1 MEWFWFH
8 GNQLFILFLVPVA
21 GVILEYLLS
30 RKATLYTLGISLF
43 LLLPLFTDYNYTI
56 PYAFQIAGLI
66 ALACLYSF
74 YSKQIEN
81 KIAKFITMIL
91 ISGLLFIILGYF
103 AFMDSM
109 SGSVET
115 EQSWQVKN
123 YKIDYVVDQGFAGG
137 ALRRYELSE
146 YALIP
151 LFIKKIDYSTET
163 DSTNNCIIHFT
174 SVKMDFNKCNHTIQN
189 LK

>member
-1 MEWFWFH
+1 MEWFWLH
-8 GNQLFILFLVPVA
+8 GNQLFILFLIPVA
-21 GVILEYLLS
+21 GVIIEYLLS
-30 RKATLYTLGISLF
+30 RKATVYTLGISL
-43 LLLPLFTDYNYTI
+43 LLLIPLLTDYEYII

-66 ALACLYSF
+66 ALGCLYSF

-81 KIAKFITMIL
+81 KIAKFISMTL

-109 SGSVET
+109 SGFVET

-123 YKIDYVVDQGFAGG
+123 YKIDYITDQGFAGG
-137 ALRRYELSE
+137 ALRRYELSK

-151 LFIKKIDYSTET
+151 LFIKKIDYSTAT
-163 DSTNNCIIHFT
+163 DSNNNCIIHFT
-174 SVKMDFNKCNHTIQN
+174 SVKMDFNKCKNTIQD